1 MLNDIEIIMN
11 DYQIMMRVNEEIL
24 MRLKSKWCY
33 L

>member
-24 MRLKSKWCY
+24 MRLKSK
-33 L
+33 